1 MRQKQREIRGEHD
14 RETEI
19 ENRGGD
25 EGVEEYWWK
34 RMMKG
39 GRNKESERENNGE
52 SDRENTERNDKNR
65 GAEKTCQ
72 YIKPTEAK
80 FQKTKTGM

>member
-1 MRQKQREIRGEHD
+1 M
-14 RETEI
+14 
-19 ENRGGD
+19 
-25 EGVEEYWWK
+25 EEYWWK